1 MLVFIAKEEGA
12 YFTPLYL
19 PDTKYKTAIKIIE
32 KKAGK
37 CIILFKNGKMYDMFL
52 ERRTKWRNHY
62 MSPKYKVA
70 KKARRMYSALSN
82 KEK

>member
-37 CIILFKNGKMYDMFL
+37 CIILFKN
-52 ERRTKWRNHY
+52 
-62 MSPKYKVA
+62 
-70 KKARRMYSALSN
+70 
-82 KEK
+82 